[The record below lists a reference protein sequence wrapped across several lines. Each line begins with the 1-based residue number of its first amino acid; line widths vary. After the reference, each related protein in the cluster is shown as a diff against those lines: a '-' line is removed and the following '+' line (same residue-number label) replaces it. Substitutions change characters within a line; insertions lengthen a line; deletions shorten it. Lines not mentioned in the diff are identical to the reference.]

1 MIERI
6 MLELLGTH
14 SVGSLLSRDVLGTLS
29 STITFVF
36 HPHAV
41 RSSVGSHPADKAPR
55 LFEQPDPVGAFLIHA
70 LLVCNTDPALELAF
84 KLLSVMPKLM
94 LQVHTGQP
102 FQDETAL
109 HVLSVNRREHLA
121 IEYVDMVVAH
131 FAPEQVRA
139 HTCCYQSMSLVCILS
154 RGRTVCGIGVGAA
167 SSTHTRTRAH
177 AHTCTRAHAHTCT
190 RAHVHTCTRAHAHTC
205 TRAQVQTCTGACA
218 LEHAGR
224 QPTTMSTH
232 AHAHARTHTPAHAH
246 ARTHTPAPAHAHIH
260 AQVRVLL
267 NTQAVGVFF
276 DSEPMC
282 W

>member
-121 IEYVDMVVAH
+121 IEYVDMVVAR
-131 FAPEQVRA
+131 FEPEQVSKSVSQSVTWSSPTLRLSRYA
-139 HTCCYQSMSLVCILS
+139 HT
-154 RGRTVCGIGVGAA
+154 RAA
-167 SSTHTRTRAH
+167 TNP
-177 AHTCTRAHAHTCT
+177 CLW
-190 RAHVHTCTRAHAHTC
+190 
-205 TRAQVQTCTGACA
+205 CA
-218 LEHAGR
+218 
-224 QPTTMSTH
+224 S
-232 AHAHARTHTPAHAH
+232 
-246 ARTHTPAPAHAHIH
+246 
-260 AQVRVLL
+260 
-267 NTQAVGVFF
+267 
-276 DSEPMC
+276 
-282 W
+282 